1 MDHQL
6 PPSSKELFLCTTP
19 VYFKAVEGDYL
30 TAIEVREDVP
40 VTEEK
45 AERVLRYKLV
55 SDMLKR
61 LMTGVEG
68 LE

>member
-1 MDHQL
+1 MDHQQA
-6 PPSSKELFLCTTP
+6 PSSEDLFLCTTP
-19 VYFKAVEGDYL
+19 VYFKAVQGDYL
-30 TAIEVREDVP
+30 TAVEVREDVP

-55 SDMLKR
+55 SVMLKR
-61 LMTGVEG
+61 VMTGVEG

>member
-1 MDHQL
+1 MDHQQA
-6 PPSSKELFLCTTP
+6 PSSEDLFLCTTP

-30 TAIEVREDVP
+30 TAVEVREDVP

-55 SDMLKR
+55 SVMLKR
-61 LMTGVEG
+61 VMTGVEG

>member
-1 MDHQL
+1 MDHQQ
-6 PPSSKELFLCTTP
+6 PPSTEDMFLCTTP

-30 TAIEVREDVP
+30 TAVEVREDVP
-40 VTEEK
+40 VTQEK

-55 SDMLKR
+55 SDAKEGDYR
-61 LMTGVEG
+61 FVEG

>member
-1 MDHQL
+1 MEQP
-6 PPSSKELFLCTTP
+6 PPSTEDLFLCTTP

-30 TAIEVREDVP
+30 TAVEVREDMP
-40 VTEEK
+40 VTQEK

-55 SDMLKR
+55 SYALRGDDR
-61 LMTGVEG
+61 CVEG

>member
-1 MDHQL
+1 MEQA
-6 PPSSKELFLCTTP
+6 PSKEDLFLCTTP
-19 VYFKAVEGDYL
+19 VYFKAVQGDYL